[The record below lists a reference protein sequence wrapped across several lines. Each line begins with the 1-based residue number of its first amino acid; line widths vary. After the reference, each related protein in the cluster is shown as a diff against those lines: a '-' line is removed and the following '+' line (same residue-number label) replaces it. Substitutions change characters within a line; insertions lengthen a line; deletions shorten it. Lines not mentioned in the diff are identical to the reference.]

1 MMNNEYISDEELNSF
16 IDNELTASDKNR
28 LFEAFELDERVKTRA
43 CEMHNLKELMQHA
56 YRDTSN
62 SAAATGKPQ
71 RRWFVFSSYCLA
83 ASLAFIV
90 FGSAV
95 FWMFATQH
103 ASASYFKVA
112 SLIKTIQSDNIA
124 ADPSKIIV
132 QVSNSNPIRIKM
144 ALDEAENLLKTYQQ
158 NRQPFELEIIANGGG
173 LNLLRTDRSPFKN
186 RLARMNARYPNLHI
200 YACSISI
207 EALQK
212 KGVQVKLLP
221 KTLIATSAL
230 GEISKRVKE
239 GWDYVRV

>member
-1 MMNNEYISDEELNSF
+1 MMKNQNISDEELNSF

-28 LFEAFELDERVKTRA
+28 LFEAFEQNAQIKARA

-56 YRDTSN
+56 YTDTSN
-62 SAAATGKPQ
+62 NAAPDKP
-71 RRWFVFSSYCLA
+71 RRSWFTFTSYCLA

-90 FGSAV
+90 VGSAV
-95 FWMFATQH
+95 IWMFTTQN
-103 ASASYFKVA
+103 ASASYHKVA

-132 QVSNSNPIRIKM
+132 QVSNSNPIRIKT
-144 ALDEAENLLKTYQQ
+144 ALDEAENLLKMYQET
-158 NRQPFELEIIANGGG
+158 NQPFELEIIANGGG
-173 LNLLRTDRSPFKN
+173 LDLLRTDRSSFKN
-186 RLARMNARYPNLHI
+186 RLARMNAKYPNLHI